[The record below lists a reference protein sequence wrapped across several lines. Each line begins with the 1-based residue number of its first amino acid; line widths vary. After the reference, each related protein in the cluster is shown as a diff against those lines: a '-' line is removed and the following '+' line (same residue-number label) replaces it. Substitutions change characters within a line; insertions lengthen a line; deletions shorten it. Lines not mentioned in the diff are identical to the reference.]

1 MSSCATAGGAW
12 TSAPLIR
19 SPILA
24 DGPGVAELIKECPP
38 LDANS
43 TYCYV
48 VICEHFSDTSVV
60 AEVDGKIVGAITGY
74 IIPSRQDT
82 LFVWQV
88 AVGKNYRGLGLAGR
102 MLQNI
107 WEKVS
112 LRGVTEMH
120 TTVSPSNQPS
130 LALFQK
136 FSEANA
142 GKLHKTKFIR
152 SELFGETAHED
163 EDLLSIKCNKTT

>member
-19 SPILA
+19 APMLA
-24 DGPGVAELIKECPP
+24 DGPKVAKLITECPP
-38 LDANS
+38 LDPNS

-48 VICEHFSDTSVV
+48 MICEHFSDTSVV

-88 AVGKNYRGLGLAGR
+88 AVGKNYRGLGLGGR
-102 MLQNI
+102 MLQNL
-107 WEKVS
+107 WEQVS
-112 LRGVTEMH
+112 TRGVTQMH
-120 TTVSPSNQPS
+120 TTVSPSNGPS

-152 SELFGETAHED
+152 SEVFGEMAHED